1 MMNPNILNKNSLM
14 FFDRAVNAQR
24 SQLLTVMADAVSECR
39 TAADQ
44 AAELNE
50 TGQVGLLRL
59 AEVWSAIRAKEGMG
73 GLVLEGTEAKILSDV
88 VAQFYAYLSGCMFND
103 PVGMAIYAEL
113 HYMMSSLMLALV
125 DKLMQDG
132 KIAFL
137 QEYIT
142 RKKKEV
148 AHHGEE
154 PENA

>member
-1 MMNPNILNKNSLM
+1 MKPEILHNDHMMFL
-14 FFDRAVNAQR
+14 DRALETQR
-24 SQLLTVMADAVSECR
+24 TALLTAMADAVSECR

-59 AEVWSAIRAKEGMG
+59 AEVWSTIRAKEGMG

-113 HYMMSSLMLALV
+113 HYMMSSLML
-125 DKLMQDG
+125 
-132 KIAFL
+132 
-137 QEYIT
+137 
-142 RKKKEV
+142 
-148 AHHGEE
+148 GEWFE
-154 PENA
+154 

>member
-1 MMNPNILNKNSLM
+1 MMNPNILNQNPLM

-59 AEVWSAIRAKEGMG
+59 AEVWSTIRAQEGMG

-103 PVGMAIYAEL
+103 IVKSAENIRLTKNFPAKVMRRTSVNPVLLYRRRNKR
-113 HYMMSSLMLALV
+113 S
-125 DKLMQDG
+125 K
-132 KIAFL
+132 
-137 QEYIT
+137 
-142 RKKKEV
+142 
-148 AHHGEE
+148 
-154 PENA
+154 

>member
-1 MMNPNILNKNSLM
+1 MMNLNILNETPLM

-59 AEVWSAIRAKEGMG
+59 AEVWGATR
-73 GLVLEGTEAKILSDV
+73 LVLEATEAKILSDV
-88 VAQFYAYLSGCMFND
+88 VSQFYAFLSGCMFND

-113 HYMMSSLMLALV
+113 HYMMSSLML
-125 DKLMQDG
+125 
-132 KIAFL
+132 
-137 QEYIT
+137 
-142 RKKKEV
+142 
-148 AHHGEE
+148 GEWFE
-154 PENA
+154 